1 MMISR
6 NEKII
11 IVSGGGQIPDI
22 SIPFDLSEIDI
33 KYVKYKYKS
42 AM

>member
-1 MMISR
+1 MISR

-11 IVSGGGQIPDI
+11 IVSGGGQTPDI
-22 SIPFDLSEIDI
+22 SIPFDLSEINI
-33 KYVKYKYKS
+33 KYVGCKYKL